1 MEAQYSPEEINLK
14 KYLQVLQRR
23 WLVAAGVLVSSVG
36 AAAFAASL
44 QPSVYTAS
52 GDLRF
57 RTSRPSDLT
66 GIGERV
72 GQLDS
77 INTQSGPL
85 STEAVIVTSTPV
97 VEEALAP
104 LKLKDKLGQPL
115 SVGEVAAGLKVENVT
130 GTDILKVTY
139 KSPDAKKASL
149 IVNSVMDA
157 YRQFNQ
163 ESNRG
168 EAIAAEDFIR
178 GQLPTSQKAV
188 DNAAEDLRKFKATN
202 GIISLDQEATA
213 IVGLM
218 SKIDEDINGAE
229 ASLAES
235 TSRVG
240 ELRRKV
246 GLTSDQAIAFN
257 SLNRSPG
264 VQDALKELQTVQQ
277 QLSTVRTVYQDG
289 TEQVSVLQRKQEALQ
304 KLLQER
310 VNQVAGSTKV
320 NVANTTGLQVGA
332 LKEDLMSSLVKA
344 EVDRLALTK
353 RISGLEQVRSA
364 YRRQASQVP
373 RLEKRQKELERRLA
387 ASQGTYETLL
397 QRFQEVS
404 VAKNQK
410 TSNAEIIQRADMPTV
425 ADMKLRNLML
435 GGGAFMGLSLGIAA
449 AFLVDLI
456 DRSVKSVSEAKALF
470 GYTLIG
476 LIPKYQALEAGQGGA
491 DSLEGVSPR
500 IMLAN
505 SPRSPV
511 QESYQMLRANLK
523 FISSD
528 KTIQSMVI
536 TSSVPG
542 EGKSEVSAN
551 LAAAIAQVGRRVLL
565 VDADMRNPSQHHL
578 WGLVNGVGLSNVI
591 VGQEPLDRAVQTVTS
606 RLSVLTAG
614 VIPPNPLALIDSERM
629 ANLIAQMAEQYDYIL
644 FDTPPLAG
652 IADAAVLGKMVDGV
666 LLVVQPGVVNS
677 ASAAAARSL
686 LLRSEPNVLGLVANG
701 VNMRQEPD
709 SYFYYNNDQSYRDLE
724 TVSKPRSWPMAIG
737 RKR

>member
-1 MEAQYSPEEINLK
+1 MEAQYSPEEINLQ

-23 WLVAAGVLVSSVG
+23 WLVTAAVLASSVG

-44 QPSVYTAS
+44 QPAVFTAA

-97 VEEALAP
+97 LEAAIKS
-104 LKLKDKLGQPL
+104 LKLKDDKGKPL
-115 SVGEVAAGLKVENVT
+115 DPGAIAAGLTVENVT
-130 GTDILKVTY
+130 GTDILKVSY
-139 KSPDAKKASL
+139 KSVDPKLAASL
-149 IVNSVMDA
+149 VNEIMAA

-188 DNAAEDLRKFKATN
+188 DNAAEELRKFKSSN

-218 SKIDEDINGAE
+218 GKIDEDINAAE
-229 ASLAES
+229 AELAES
-235 TSRVG
+235 TSRVSQ
-240 ELRRKV
+240 LRQKV
-246 GLTSDQAIAFN
+246 GLTSEQAIAF
-257 SLNRSPG
+257 SALNRSPG
-264 VQDALKELQTVQQ
+264 VQDVLKELQTVQQ
-277 QLSTVRTVYQDG
+277 QLSTVRTVYQEG
-289 TEQVSVLQRKQEALQ
+289 TEQVSALVRKQAALQ
-304 KLLQER
+304 QLLQGR
-310 VNQVAGSTKV
+310 IAQVAGSGSIS
-320 NVANTTGLQVGA
+320 TTNGNLQTGGA
-332 LKEDLMSSLVKA
+332 IKDDLMSNLVKA

-353 RISGLEQVRSA
+353 RIQGLEQVRVS
-364 YRRQASQVP
+364 YRKQASLIP
-373 RLEKRQKELERRLA
+373 RLEKRQQELERRLA

-410 TSNAEIIQRADMPTV
+410 TSNAEIIQRASIPTV

-435 GGGAFMGLSLGIAA
+435 GGGAFMGLALGVAA
-449 AFLVDLI
+449 AFLVDLV
-456 DRSVKSVSEAKALF
+456 DRSVKSVSEAKSLF

-476 LIPKYQALEAGQGGA
+476 LIPKYQALEPGQGG
-491 DSLEGVSPR
+491 DESFDGVSPR
-500 IMLAN
+500 IMVAN

-591 VGQEPLDRAVQTVTS
+591 VGQESLDRAVQTVTS

-724 TVSKPRSWPMAIG
+724 TASKPRAWSMPLT